1 MDGIR
6 FDVVKV
12 ADVYSESLCGLGV
25 ETELNGLS
33 VKSTSEPEDGHQQV
47 EIIDIKS

>member
-1 MDGIR
+1 MLLDGLS

-25 ETELNGLS
+25 ETELNGLK
-33 VKSTSEPEDGHQQV
+33 VKSTSEPKDGLQQV
-47 EIIDIKS
+47 EIID